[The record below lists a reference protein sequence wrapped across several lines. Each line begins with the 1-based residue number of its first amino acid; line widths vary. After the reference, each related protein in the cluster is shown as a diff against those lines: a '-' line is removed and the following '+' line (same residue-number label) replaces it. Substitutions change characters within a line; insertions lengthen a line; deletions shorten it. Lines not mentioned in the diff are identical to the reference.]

1 VTIDSALILVA
12 LMGIALV
19 ATIVFPSVGLW
30 PLLVLLLSRP
40 LERLAAARR
49 RSVRPAES

>member
-1 VTIDSALILVA
+1 VTLMGVA
-12 LMGIALV
+12 LVM
-19 ATIVFPSVGLW
+19 TIVLPSVGLW